1 MPEAFRPDYPSNP
14 FRVDPIYIRMTQ
26 PRNTNDNRSSLPSV
40 QDLFGQLSVTSQFK
54 VSLFFGSTDIG
65 YDDVNRWLIN
75 CGIFRDSINNLKYE
89 FMCHSATLPGSSF
102 STVEESGSRQGI
114 TEKFAVLRQFPDLT
128 LEFYVDSDY
137 GIIRLFEEWLNYI
150 NPLHDGTSGSEYTP
164 LDSGSTSRRSALQE
178 NNYYRVKYPDQY
190 KRDLSVTKFER
201 NILVDSS
208 LPDRAFSETPSML
221 TYRFINAF
229 PTQLTALPVS
239 YEGST
244 VTKTS
249 ITFSYDR
256 YVVQRHAG
264 TRADGSN
271 VPPTISEGQGILQQD
286 IAQNLTGNSS
296 SANNTTSIAFDPNTS
311 FINPQ

>member
-14 FRVDPIYIRMTQ
+14 YRVDPIYLRMTQ
-26 PRNTNDNRSSLPSV
+26 PRQTNDFRSSLPSV
-40 QDLFGQLSVTSQFK
+40 QDLFGQLSQTSQFK
-54 VSLFFGSTDIG
+54 VSLFFGTTDIG
-65 YDDVNRWLIN
+65 FDDVNRWLIN
-75 CGIFRDSINNLKYE
+75 CGIFNDSINNLKYE

-114 TEKFAVLRQFPDLT
+114 SEKFAVIRQFPDLT

-137 GIIRLFEEWLNYI
+137 GIIRMFEEWLNFM
-150 NPLHDGTSGSEYTP
+150 NPLYDSTNGVQYEP
-164 LDSGSTSRRSALQE
+164 LDSGSTSRRSALTE
-178 NNYYRVKYPDQY
+178 NNYYRVKYPESY

-201 NILVDSS
+201 NILVDNS
-208 LPDRAFSETPSML
+208 LPDRAFSETPAML

-249 ITFSYDR
+249 VTFSYDR

-264 TRADGSN
+264 TRVSGKDDA
-271 VPPTISEGQGILQQD
+271 PTIAEGQQIAQQD
-286 IAQNLTGNSS
+286 VAQNLRSS
-296 SANNTTSIAFDPNTS
+296 NTS
-311 FINPQ
+311 SNPQ